1 MERCP
6 SGGEGLVLLA
16 AAAAISLAQGRST
29 EELEC
34 LSALFSVL
42 GDQLA
47 LIAVQRG
54 QSESASQG

>member
-1 MERCP
+1 MEGCP

-16 AAAAISLAQGRST
+16 AAAALPLGQGGST
-29 EELEC
+29 EELEG
-34 LSALFSVL
+34 LAPFFSVL